1 MTRIRRET
9 ARVGRITVQSACGD
23 MHMTAL
29 WRLLTDAG
37 ACMRGTSTTSVLY
50 DKFERI
56 TISFEP
62 LGRAE
67 ADRILSRLT
76 EEKWIIHSFLHLLAP
91 GSDVATSDEEERV
104 LKAATL

>member
-1 MTRIRRET
+1 
-9 ARVGRITVQSACGD
+9 
-23 MHMTAL
+23 
-29 WRLLTDAG
+29 
-37 ACMRGTSTTSVLY
+37 MRGTSTTSVLY

-67 ADRILSRLT
+67 ADRILSRLN

-91 GSDVATSDEEERV
+91 GSNVANERRRGTSAESSDALSDVAARHSV
-104 LKAATL
+104 AAGNG